1 MLQSD
6 PEYIRNIQ
14 QKLFDYLLEKTEEN
28 KDSLKELIY
37 QCIMNKEFEQFYY
50 FIYQR
55 YEYDYIED
63 IINNWLLVEY
73 PEDTFAFIEQFI
85 THYTKEEANEWL
97 AYIIKNLIYDGR
109 RNSESRQYTQAR
121 QLIDMGLSLY
131 PKEKLIEGN
140 DSILRN
146 YFVLCEM
153 DSEYYASINQSL
165 ECKRILEEA
174 SGIFSI
180 NRIKYQATFLN
191 ANFEC
196 TYFYCWNNYIH
207 ILYMQQNK
215 EDYNNMFNQFF
226 QELLWFYDHQEINQ
240 YTPISI
246 RFNLFNQYI
255 RPFVRYEL
263 MTNKQKIDYSQ
274 KFQEK
279 IMLWKDYLTKEL
291 RKTDD
296 FAKCILK
303 TLKHYV
309 AFFEEK
315 QYNPTPL
322 INFIIDNSYR
332 MGNISFLDILKSSST
347 QMNIPE
353 TRNQIENLIIQEKY
367 EAKFTIEEYKGED
380 EDFNIDDI
388 EINDAN
394 EIESDKESFKEEEI
408 SDVSKEICK
417 TEKY

>member
-1 MLQSD
+1 
-6 PEYIRNIQ
+6 
-14 QKLFDYLLEKTEEN
+14 
-28 KDSLKELIY
+28 
-37 QCIMNKEFEQFYY
+37 
-50 FIYQR
+50 
-55 YEYDYIED
+55 
-63 IINNWLLVEY
+63 
-73 PEDTFAFIEQFI
+73 
-85 THYTKEEANEWL
+85 
-97 AYIIKNLIYDGR
+97 
-109 RNSESRQYTQAR
+109 
-121 QLIDMGLSLY
+121 
-131 PKEKLIEGN
+131 
-140 DSILRN
+140 
-146 YFVLCEM
+146 
-153 DSEYYASINQSL
+153 
-165 ECKRILEEA
+165 
-174 SGIFSI
+174 
-180 NRIKYQATFLN
+180 
-191 ANFEC
+191 
-196 TYFYCWNNYIH
+196 
-207 ILYMQQNK
+207 
-215 EDYNNMFNQFF
+215 MFNQFF

>member
-1 MLQSD
+1 M
-6 PEYIRNIQ
+6 RN
-14 QKLFDYLLEKTEEN
+14 
-28 KDSLKELIY
+28 
-37 QCIMNKEFEQFYY
+37 
-50 FIYQR
+50 
-55 YEYDYIED
+55 
-63 IINNWLLVEY
+63 
-73 PEDTFAFIEQFI
+73 
-85 THYTKEEANEWL
+85 
-97 AYIIKNLIYDGR
+97 G
-109 RNSESRQYTQAR
+109 
-121 QLIDMGLSLY
+121 
-131 PKEKLIEGN
+131 
-140 DSILRN
+140 
-146 YFVLCEM
+146 
-153 DSEYYASINQSL
+153 SEYYASINQSP

-296 FAKCILK
+296 LPKCILK

-322 INFIIDNSYR
+322 IISYR
-332 MGNISFLDILKSSST
+332 
-347 QMNIPE
+347 
-353 TRNQIENLIIQEKY
+353 
-367 EAKFTIEEYKGED
+367 
-380 EDFNIDDI
+380 
-388 EINDAN
+388 
-394 EIESDKESFKEEEI
+394 
-408 SDVSKEICK
+408 
-417 TEKY
+417 